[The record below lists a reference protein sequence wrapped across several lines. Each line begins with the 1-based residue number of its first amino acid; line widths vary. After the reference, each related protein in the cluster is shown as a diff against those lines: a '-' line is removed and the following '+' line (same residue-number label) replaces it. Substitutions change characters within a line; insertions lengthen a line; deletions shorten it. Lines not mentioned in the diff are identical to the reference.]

1 MASTIKFLR
10 KKNTNTTIRFSL
22 HLQAATR
29 DLFSH
34 AAQLD
39 AADCQFSLD
48 GGGFGNTNAQVQE
61 SPAGTGYYS
70 LAVDAAEVN
79 GSICMLKVVDA
90 TGNAW
95 KDLTIILETYDIYPN
110 PLLETEGA
118 EVVAADL
125 GATME
130 FDKILGFLK
139 ARFLMKT
146 EMTITSQT
154 VYEDDNATPVMAP
167 AVSYDGTTQTRNR
180 GY

>member
-1 MASTIKFLR
+1 MSSTVHFLR
-10 KKNTNTTIRFSL
+10 KKNTATTIRFSL
-22 HLQAATR
+22 HVQTVDR

-48 GGGFGNTNAQVQE
+48 GGAFGNTGSQVQE
-61 SPAGTGYYS
+61 SPAASGYYS
-70 LAVDAAEVN
+70 LAVAAAEVN

-95 KDLTIILETYDIYPN
+95 KDLTVIMETYDIYPN
-110 PLLETEGA
+110 PLLETEAA

-125 GATME
+125 GTTME

-139 ARFLMKT
+139 ARFLMQT
-146 EMTITSQT
+146 EMTTSTQI
-154 VYEDDNATPVMAP
+154 VRESDNATAIMSP
-167 AVSYDGTTQTRNR
+167 AVSYDGVTQQRNR